1 MSIEKQMGKA
11 KEKEKEKE
19 VGFALCARAWI
30 QILGKRKIAEHTLM
44 SELDEKMSTR
54 LACFA

>member
-1 MSIEKQMGKA
+1 MGKA
-11 KEKEKEKE
+11 KKKEKE
-19 VGFALCARAWI
+19 VGYALCARAWI
-30 QILGKRKIAEHTLM
+30 QILGKKKIAEHTLM